1 MGGIDR
7 AGATR
12 TGRGG
17 ATCFSGSGD
26 GTTSVRSR
34 AAVAWALRAGVVARA
49 RLTTV
54 ANFECLVGVLDALR
68 CLARL
73 VA

>member
-1 MGGIDR
+1 MGGMER
-7 AGATR
+7 AGATS

-26 GTTSVRSR
+26 GTTSARIR
-34 AAVAWALRAGVVARA
+34 AGAAWALRAGVVARA

-54 ANFECLVGVLDALR
+54 ANFECFAGEWDVFR
-68 CLARL
+68 CAVRL
-73 VA
+73 VL

>member
-1 MGGIDR
+1 MGGIER

-26 GTTSVRSR
+26 GTTSARIR
-34 AAVAWALRAGVVARA
+34 AAAACALRAGVVALA

-54 ANFECLVGVLDALR
+54 ANFECLAGGLDDFR
-68 CLARL
+68 CPARL
-73 VA
+73 AI